1 MSFSSEIKENLS
13 KIKNLNNKEAVKY
26 ELIGYLMSKN
36 TSIKKGKIEYKTEN
50 EYNINRFS
58 KLVSNMNVINYK
70 IDLKGNNYIITLPKI
85 ENLEGINYA
94 EKNIEY
100 INDIRNIGDTKN
112 DELLKSILRGAFL
125 GAGSINNPESKYH
138 LEIIL
143 STQTNMET
151 IIEILMH
158 FEIEAKRLE
167 RKNGYSVYIKD
178 GEQISNFLAL
188 IGATNAMLKFE
199 GIRVVKD
206 MRNNI
211 NRKVNYETANLNKTV
226 NAAVK
231 QINAIKELK
240 KDGRFKTLPDSLKEL
255 AEIRLENPDLS
266 LQELGKML
274 STPVG
279 KSGVNHR
286 LNKIMELAK
295 K

>member
-1 MSFSSEIKENLS
+1 MSFSSDIKESLS

-26 ELIGYLMSKN
+26 ELIGYLISKN
-36 TSIKKGKIEYKTEN
+36 TSLKNSKIEYKTEN

-58 KLVSNMNVINYK
+58 KLVSNMNIVNYK

-85 ENLEGINYA
+85 DNLTSLKYE
-94 EKNIEY
+94 EKNIVYEL
-100 INDIRNIGDTKN
+100 DTKN
-112 DELLKSILRGAFL
+112 DELLKAILRGTFL
-125 GAGSINNPESKYH
+125 GAGSVNNPESKYH

-143 STQTNMET
+143 STETNMET
-151 IIEILMH
+151 IIEILNH

-188 IGATNAMLKFE
+188 IGATNSMLKFE
-199 GIRVVKD
+199 EIRVVKD

-240 KDGRFKTLPDSLKEL
+240 KNGKYKTLPDSLKEL
-255 AEIRLENPDLS
+255 AELRLENPDLS
-266 LQELGKML
+266 LQELGKLL